1 MPQKNRNEREE
12 EARKAGKTV
21 TVRDSD
27 FYGEDPAASPHSAKK
42 SHGVVGQ
49 EPVEDRTVSP
59 RQPPGAG
66 KMTSPPIGD
75 SAERLLPEDA
85 KRRALPAEEG
95 AHRRAV
101 EGHPDRLSP
110 GKKRRGEF

>member
-1 MPQKNRNEREE
+1 MPQKNRNEREL
-12 EARKAGKTV
+12 EARRAGKTV

-27 FYGEDPAASPHSAKK
+27 SYAEDKAASPHAAKK
-42 SHGVVGQ
+42 SGGVVGQ
-49 EPVEDRTVSP
+49 EPVPDRTVSP

-66 KMTSPPIGD
+66 KTKSLPIGD
-75 SAERLLPEDA
+75 SADRMLPEDA
-85 KRRALPAEEG
+85 KRRALPAEEA
-95 AHRRAV
+95 AHRRAI

>member
-1 MPQKNRNEREE
+1 MPQKNRNEREQ
-12 EARKAGKTV
+12 EARRAGKTV
-21 TVRDSD
+21 TVRTSD
-27 FYGEDPAASPHSAKK
+27 LNREDPAKSAHATKK
-42 SHGVVGQ
+42 SRGVVGTADL
-49 EPVEDRTVSP
+49 PDRTVSP

-66 KMTSPPIGD
+66 KTKSLPIGD
-75 SAERLLPEDA
+75 SADRLLPTDA
-85 KRRALPAEEG
+85 RRRALPSEEG